1 MRIHMPIE
9 LVCSK
14 GGPQALPIR
23 CCRFYYSFRDVM
35 AKGGGRDG
43 GVEMEGGTMAHEGK
57 VSQYYVFP
65 LTDKGK

>member
-43 GVEMEGGTMAHEGK
+43 GVEMGWRGVQWLMRER
-57 VSQYYVFP
+57 
-65 LTDKGK
+65 